1 VLYQGCR
8 RMKKLEEVLPASSY
22 LLKTKL
28 VTLAAFVLPLISLV
42 LLSNSLNAQSNKSEF
57 DGANLLMDDTAGSV
71 KGLQADF
78 GPYDYRLLEPLDDQG
93 ELQQRMGDHE
103 GAVRT
108 FKQAL
113 HLTRINNGLHHESQI
128 DVLDKLIASER
139 VLRNWQDV
147 DNHYAYMQHLY
158 QRLYGIDD
166 SRLEAGLQKVA
177 SWHVSA
183 FNVDLDGKRIEHL
196 QTANKLFHL
205 RLKVAKLTLSADDPK
220 FDFLYR
226 NIALCERQLYLAS
239 GLNKEMMHR
248 QEKIR
253 RDRNSSRNPQ
263 LAELDGF

>member
-1 VLYQGCR
+1 
-8 RMKKLEEVLPASSY
+8 MKKLEEVLQASSH

-28 VTLAAFVLPLISLV
+28 VTLAVSIVPVVSLV
-42 LLSNSLNAQSNKSEF
+42 LLSNSLNAQSANPEF
-57 DGANLLMDDTAGSV
+57 NDASLFMDDTAGSV
-71 KGLQADF
+71 TGLQADF
-78 GPYDYRLLEPLDDQG
+78 GPYDYRLMEPLGDLGD
-93 ELQQRMGDHE
+93 LQQRMGDHE
-103 GAVRT
+103 GAART
-108 FKQAL
+108 FKRAL
-113 HLTRINNGLHHESQI
+113 HVIRINNGLYHESQI
-128 DVLDKLIASER
+128 DVLDKLIVSER

-147 DNHYAYMQHLY
+147 DDHYAYMQHLY

-183 FNVDLDGKRIEHL
+183 FNVNLDGKRFEHL
-196 QTANKLFHL
+196 RTANKLFHL

-239 GLNKEMMHR
+239 GLNKAMMDR
-248 QEKIR
+248 QKKIR
-253 RDRNSSRNPQ
+253 RDRNRRRNPI